1 MASNHLFENQNE
13 LAIMTTLNVGSNSPL
28 AQVSRKQCALVTDER
43 FGGASTSESGDLAR
57 LLFLSLLFYLFIY
70 FLNMCECKF
79 FTWRVGFFF
88 AVQNHNLFV
97 EPLYF

>member
-28 AQVSRKQCALVTDER
+28 AQVGRKQCALVTDER

-70 FLNMCECKF
+70 LFPQHVWVQILHLEGGFLFRRSKS
-79 FTWRVGFFF
+79 
-88 AVQNHNLFV
+88 
-97 EPLYF
+97 